1 MKNTEKLQNTAKGIA
16 KALNVFRIIAI
27 IGSAV
32 LLALTLGLCVVGFT
46 NTFTKIYELYPSE
59 LGNIR
64 INFNQHSM
72 AFIDISEELTLKT
85 IYESGKLD
93 ILAFELALK
102 TFAAFFQMEI
112 IVIIISFIK
121 PIFDKLSI
129 SETPFTLEIKKAL
142 KFSFIAITI
151 FAIIESV
158 FVGLII
164 GGILACVYFMFLYG
178 CELQFNEYT
187 AL

>member
-102 TFAAFFQMEI
+102 TFAAFFQMEV
-112 IVIIISFIK
+112 IVIILRK
-121 PIFDKLSI
+121 
-129 SETPFTLEIKKAL
+129 
-142 KFSFIAITI
+142 
-151 FAIIESV
+151 
-158 FVGLII
+158 
-164 GGILACVYFMFLYG
+164 
-178 CELQFNEYT
+178 
-187 AL
+187 

>member
-27 IGSAV
+27 IGTSV
-32 LLALTLGLCVVGFT
+32 LVALTLGLCIAGIT
-46 NTFTKIYELYPSE
+46 NTFTKIYELNPSE
-59 LGNIR
+59 LGKIS
-64 INFNQHSM
+64 INFKQYNL
-72 AFIDISEELTLKT
+72 AFINISEELTLKT

-102 TFAAFFQMEI
+102 TLGGAFQTAVI
-112 IVIIISFIK
+112 VVIIYFIK

-151 FAIIESV
+151 FAIMESV

-178 CELQFNEYT
+178 CELQFNEDT
-187 AL
+187 TL